1 VRRDGTVSLDVCV
14 TDLWTTARKS
24 FEIRLVC
31 GRVAT
36 IQYRLTRGGD
46 CVEPLLFVGY
56 LPQRSYLGVK
66 VFVSE
71 QKTAAMKTHRA
82 EDLKDNRDELG
93 IKYWQ
98 FQGQVAMMSRTL
110 RVLAVARDAH
120 FPRF

>member
-1 VRRDGTVSLDVCV
+1 VRRDGTVPLDVGV
-14 TDLWTTARKS
+14 TDLWTTARES
-24 FEIRLVC
+24 FEIRFVY
-31 GRVAT
+31 GRVAA
-36 IQYRLTRGGD
+36 IQYGLTRGSD

-56 LPQRSYLGVK
+56 LPQCSYLGVK

-71 QKTAAMKTHRA
+71 QKTAAMKTNRA

-110 RVLAVARDAH
+110 
-120 FPRF
+120 